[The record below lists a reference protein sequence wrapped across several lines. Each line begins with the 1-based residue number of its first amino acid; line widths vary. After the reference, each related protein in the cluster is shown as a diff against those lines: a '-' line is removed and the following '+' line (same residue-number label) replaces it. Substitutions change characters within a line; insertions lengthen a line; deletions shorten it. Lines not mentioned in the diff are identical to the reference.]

1 MSRWAEY
8 DLLVEAFYKYE
19 MEKIGKISAK
29 GGAVGGK
36 RRGGVH
42 RIQYSRHKK
51 LMINVGFNKGYNF
64 AIWGNLFANW
74 SGMNPALW
82 HQLLMKV
89 RPGLSS
95 DTACGTHACA

>member
-1 MSRWAEY
+1 MLGAQISVQRDGSNCPVEKWLSRWVEY

-29 GGAVGGK
+29 GGAVGGN

-51 LMINVGFNKGYNF
+51 PMINVGFNKGYNF
-64 AIWGNLFANW
+64 AIWGNL
-74 SGMNPALW
+74 
-82 HQLLMKV
+82 
-89 RPGLSS
+89 
-95 DTACGTHACA
+95 C